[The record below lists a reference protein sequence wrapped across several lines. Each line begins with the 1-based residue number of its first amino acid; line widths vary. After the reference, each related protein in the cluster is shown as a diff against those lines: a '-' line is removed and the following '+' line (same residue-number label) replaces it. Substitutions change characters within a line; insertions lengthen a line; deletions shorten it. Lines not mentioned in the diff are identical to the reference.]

1 MGLAMLSP
9 ERQNAFIMKSPEL
22 KPAPSGIKPPILIVD
37 DENGP
42 RQALRMLLKEDYEVH
57 VTDNVDAALA
67 ILERTPVDLV
77 ITDIRMPKKTGVDLL
92 REAKAAHPDVQIIV
106 LTGYGQLETAVKAV
120 EYGAFSYMEK
130 PFDNEVMLNL
140 VSAAIQKHREEK
152 HRRALEF
159 IALEA
164 NRFATL
170 GRVVS
175 GMMHDL
181 GSPLT
186 VLGSQLELLSRE
198 TLAPELT
205 SRFETMR
212 RQVTHC
218 TDLVRATMNFLRKQ
232 QGGDVPVSLND
243 VVQSCLKLA
252 APLFREFRV
261 EIHQE
266 LDPNLRTISGDV
278 VLLRQALLN
287 LITNACQAMEQ
298 QSPARTI
305 SVRTWNDGPTVCL
318 SVQDSGPGISPDA
331 APHIFDTF
339 YTTKGDSGTGLGL
352 GVVENVVKQ
361 HGGAIELDHNA
372 GPGACFKIKFTER

>member
-1 MGLAMLSP
+1 MKAP
-9 ERQNAFIMKSPEL
+9 EPKLVPLGA
-22 KPAPSGIKPPILIVD
+22 KPSVLVVD

-42 RQALRMLLKEDYEVH
+42 RQALRMLLKEDYEVI
-57 VTDNVDAALA
+57 VTDSVDAALA

-77 ITDIRMPKKTGVDLL
+77 ITDIRMPKRTGVDLL

-140 VSAAIQKHREEK
+140 VSSAIQKHREEK

-159 IALEA
+159 LALEA

-198 TLAPELT
+198 TLTPEL
-205 SRFETMR
+205 SVRVETMR

-218 TDLVRATMNFLRKQ
+218 TDLVRSTMNFLRKQ
-232 QGGDVPVSLND
+232 QAGDVPVSLND
-243 VVQSCLKLA
+243 IVQSCVKLA
-252 APLFREFRV
+252 APLLREFSV
-261 EIHQE
+261 EVHQD
-266 LDPNLRTISGDV
+266 LDSNLRTISGDV

-287 LITNACQAMEQ
+287 L
-298 QSPARTI
+298 
-305 SVRTWNDGPTVCL
+305 L
-318 SVQDSGPGISPDA
+318 
-331 APHIFDTF
+331 
-339 YTTKGDSGTGLGL
+339 
-352 GVVENVVKQ
+352 
-361 HGGAIELDHNA
+361 
-372 GPGACFKIKFTER
+372 